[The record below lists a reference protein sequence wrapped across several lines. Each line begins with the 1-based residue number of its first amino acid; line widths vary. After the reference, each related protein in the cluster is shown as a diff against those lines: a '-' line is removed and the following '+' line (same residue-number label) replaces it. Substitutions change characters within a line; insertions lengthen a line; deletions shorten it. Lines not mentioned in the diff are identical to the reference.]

1 MLWQV
6 GCSFK
11 EHEIN
16 FPDMRQFGKSHIRQL
31 RWELGIS
38 ELHSYPSTQEKCTS
52 LISPLRIPLLMA
64 TKDLKT
70 SHVTEQKLSKHFS
83 SLQRFEKSGEMK
95 REGWCTEMAYED
107 FHGNALGCVEEILIS
122 LQLQPTSSAH
132 TTVTDS
138 PGRVGDN
145 P

>member
-1 MLWQV
+1 
-6 GCSFK
+6 
-11 EHEIN
+11 
-16 FPDMRQFGKSHIRQL
+16 
-31 RWELGIS
+31 
-38 ELHSYPSTQEKCTS
+38 
-52 LISPLRIPLLMA
+52 
-64 TKDLKT
+64 
-70 SHVTEQKLSKHFS
+70 
-83 SLQRFEKSGEMK
+83 
-95 REGWCTEMAYED
+95 MAYED